1 MIDSLA
7 TTSGGADVPDVKI
20 SQLTIR
26 MRGVSRADA
35 RRGLANLGPALQRAL
50 TASTGA
56 IADQRSIVV
65 RAQPRG
71 TGTIAERIATP
82 LARAL
87 RGGTR

>member
-1 MIDSLA
+1 
-7 TTSGGADVPDVKI
+7 VPNVKI
-20 SQLTIR
+20 SQITIR

-50 TASTGA
+50 AAGSEP
-56 IADQRSIVV
+56 IVDRRSVEV

-71 TGTIAERIATP
+71 TGTVADRIAKP